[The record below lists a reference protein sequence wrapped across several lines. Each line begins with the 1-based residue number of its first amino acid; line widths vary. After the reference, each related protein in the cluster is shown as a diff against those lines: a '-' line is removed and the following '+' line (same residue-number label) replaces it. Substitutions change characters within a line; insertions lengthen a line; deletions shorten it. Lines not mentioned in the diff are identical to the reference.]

1 MKPLTR
7 SVLVLMI
14 FLTGCATGGP
24 RVANVHV
31 VTPSLV
37 RGGQPNAAALKSL
50 KETYGIQTVVNLN
63 GSTATSEAIS
73 AGALDLNYVP
83 IPSDPFNPQ
92 RDQLLTFLTLAT
104 DPRSGP
110 VYVHCQ
116 HGMDRTGVAV
126 AVYRMIVQDWT
137 RQSALDE
144 LRKYQSLSHELVFPE
159 IPQFLSEVDRARPQW
174 KTLLAARQSAGK

>member
-1 MKPLTR
+1 MLG
-7 SVLVLMI
+7 LCIL
-14 FLTGCATGGP
+14 LTGCATSGP
-24 RVANVHV
+24 RVANVHP

-37 RGGQPNAAALKSL
+37 RGGQPNAAALQSL

-63 GSTATSEAIS
+63 GSTAKSEAIS
-73 AGALDLNYVP
+73 AGARELKYVP
-83 IPSDPFNPQ
+83 IPSDPFNPD
-92 RDQLLTFLTLAT
+92 RDKILQFLALAT

-126 AVYRMIVQDWT
+126 AVYRMIVQDWS
-137 RQSALDE
+137 RRSALDE

-159 IPQFLSEVDRARPQW
+159 IPQFLSEVDRDRPQW